1 MKKALL
7 YLIIGSFLYVVFILH
22 MTYAYKFYDEK
33 SGFIKPG
40 EWSWYGDVG
49 TRIRCNDDLN
59 ISSKKCVLELF
70 SLKDGLTL
78 RVFPIKNDIPT
89 TVSSG
94 GKIYTI
100 EQWNSSFSKLPP
112 KENK

>member
-1 MKKALL
+1 MKKIFYTLF
-7 YLIIGSFLYVVFILH
+7 IGICLYVMFVLY
-22 MTYAYKFYDEK
+22 MANAYKFYNK
-33 SGFIKPG
+33 TSGLIKPG

-49 TRIRCNDDLN
+49 TRIICNDDLN

-78 RVFPIKNDIPT
+78 KVFPIKNDVPT

-94 GKIYTI
+94 GKTYTI
-100 EQWNSSFSKLPP
+100 EQWNGSFSKLSA